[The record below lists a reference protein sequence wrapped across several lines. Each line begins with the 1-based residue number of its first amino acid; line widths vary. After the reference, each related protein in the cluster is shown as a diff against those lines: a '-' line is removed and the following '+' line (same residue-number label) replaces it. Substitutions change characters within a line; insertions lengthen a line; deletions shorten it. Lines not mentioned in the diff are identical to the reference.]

1 MHNCLSTFVIDRG
14 YKYVEKELVVS
25 RVSSTSIGFLFFFSF
40 AGSLGFI
47 WGCFC
52 RRFSGYLLFSG
63 FSVGL
68 RDCFWAF
75 EWFQWVFTE
84 KLFLAFVFGK
94 FYGYFLVFGWDFSGL
109 VSWEGESDARK
120 MRKRW
125 GNEKRGF
132 QRMCSPSF
140 VRYCCGYMVSE
151 SDF

>member
-1 MHNCLSTFVIDRG
+1 MLKKSWLCLG
-14 YKYVEKELVVS
+14 LAQLQLVS
-25 RVSSTSIGFLFFFSF
+25 FSSFHLLEVWGLFEVF
-40 AGSLGFI
+40 
-47 WGCFC
+47 FC

-125 GNEKRGF
+125 GNEKREF
-132 QRMCSPSF
+132 QRMYSPSF